1 MPSLN
6 FDFLFNGFYVFL
18 LAIRYVVVFWIL
30 GINKKQY
37 LIDHIDDKIDGFRDK
52 GWISFQNDSQ
62 IIDLSNPNQSSIQND
77 ISYHIDSVSNQSFFY
92 NIKWSIQNPILNFMA
107 DVLVVF
113 ALFVFSIFMYVFC
126 IYLLKNIPFFK
137 KIKENSEKSQKEYE
151 ELKVKA
157 EEILSQKKNINLEQ
171 ENLEKKYQ
179 EEINQKKIE
188 IENLEQIKKD
198 IEEDFPAGITGLP
211 IDFQDLEMEDKN
223 ILEEEISLLKKY
235 KMKNNISKE
244 NEILKVAKNQNLE
257 NQISKNQIAEAKEI
271 EINLDIKNDW
281 KKRWQIILSYLEGKE
296 ETLWRIGIIEADNLL
311 DNVLTEKGYFGETL
325 SEKLKQAKFPNID
338 LAWNA
343 HKVRNQI
350 AHDGLKFILSERNAK
365 QTLKY
370 FEKTFQNLKV
380 FE

>member
-30 GINKKQY
+30 GIDKKQY